1 METRPIPSTWSVTS
15 PNNFSFL
22 SERNLCIVPPMHPFL
37 LRGSL
42 VCLVL
47 LFAACTGEQNST
59 DVTTTLPSD
68 FALEY
73 FWAEGSVP
81 PPYHNEYEITIDEG
95 GAGSIVYRA
104 DYEPTDQEWTESFT
118 VSEAARQELYAA
130 MVEAD
135 LFTRSLAE
143 DDDPPIGGSA
153 TELNVT
159 ADGELTEVP
168 AFPQDSS
175 GLEELYE
182 SIEAL
187 VPEAL
192 WTTFE
197 AQRQE
202 FIDSY
207 EDE

>member
-1 METRPIPSTWSVTS
+1 
-15 PNNFSFL
+15 
-22 SERNLCIVPPMHPFL
+22 MHPFL

-47 LFAACTGEQNST
+47 LFAACTDEQNPT
-59 DVTTTLPSD
+59 DVATTLPSD

-81 PPYHNEYEITIDEG
+81 PPYHNEYEITIGEG

-118 VSEAARQELYAA
+118 VSEAVRQELYAA

-143 DDDPPIGGSA
+143 DDDPPIGGSSA
-153 TELNVT
+153 ELNVT
-159 ADGELTEVP
+159 ADGEVTEVP

-175 GLEELYE
+175 GLDELYE
-182 SIEAL
+182 SVEAL